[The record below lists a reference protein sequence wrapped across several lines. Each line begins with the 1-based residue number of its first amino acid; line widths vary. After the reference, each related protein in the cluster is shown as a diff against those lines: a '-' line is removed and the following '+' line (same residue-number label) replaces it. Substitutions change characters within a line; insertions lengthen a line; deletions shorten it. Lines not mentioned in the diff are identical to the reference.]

1 MKVEKC
7 NLESLPLCTQETLL
21 CVLLC
26 ARVAFQWGRLDLLR
40 RSTHLRKIKKQLKLF
55 PLTIKMRIC
64 FCCLITMPILMTP
77 VHLREVQLIWAQPAV
92 CLLGDLHVSGSL
104 EHRKHF

>member
-7 NLESLPLCTQETLL
+7 NLESLSLCTQETLL

-26 ARVAFQWGRLDLLR
+26 ARTIFQCG
-40 RSTHLRKIKKQLKLF
+40 STHLRKIKQ
-55 PLTIKMRIC
+55 IC
-64 FCCLITMPILMTP
+64 FCCLITTPILMTP
-77 VHLREVQLIWAQPAV
+77 VHLREVQLSWAQPAV

-104 EHRKHF
+104 EQRRHF

>member
-26 ARVAFQWGRLDLLR
+26 ARVVFQRGHLDLLR
-40 RSTHLRKIKKQLKLF
+40 RSTHLRKIKK
-55 PLTIKMRIC
+55 IC

-104 EHRKHF
+104 EQRRHF